1 MRLDDSRRRR
11 WQFMGILGKKIT
23 AYEPEQNQL
32 PKRFVTRIVAAN
44 DLILVSS
51 LPLALSC
58 AAATV

>member
-1 MRLDDSRRRR
+1 
-11 WQFMGILGKKIT
+11 MGILGKKIT